1 MQRWLSLVAVQIVLL
16 LGLTTQPVLAASR
29 PVIAGDLTGQEVCF
43 QFICG
48 AAIFTGMFHGQ
59 VGNDQGVSGTW
70 TVRATHRDLPT
81 SVGGTA
87 AITGGEWQLL
97 AGQLYGGRVRRGT
110 ITFLGNDQYQINA
123 DLQLRHGGNGSLTF
137 VGVLDH
143 RPLNQTPPSAPT
155 VSGQLQQ

>member
-1 MQRWLSLVAVQIVLL
+1 M
-16 LGLTTQPVLAASR
+16 
-29 PVIAGDLTGQEVCF
+29 
-43 QFICG
+43 
-48 AAIFTGMFHGQ
+48 
-59 VGNDQGVSGTW
+59 GNDQNVSGTW
-70 TVRATHRDLPT
+70 TVRATHQDLPT

-123 DLQLRHGGNGSLTF
+123 DLQLRQGGNGSLTF

-143 RPLNQTPPSAPT
+143 RPLNQTPPSVPT